1 MWGKK
6 WKKYIYIYPVRKL
19 EGVLWNCGVG
29 SFVGSRRVCFEIVWV
44 ERGSKEN
51 EKAQQPRKTVQK
63 QYFSYLDIQ
72 HNRHAVLFQLRFLSP
87 NLHNNSQL
95 IEALYFPN
103 LFYLVLNIWS
113 ISSISSKTNISNIFK
128 LKLEIATMRL
138 DLDFFFF
145 FSKNKLCL
153 RLKCCKFSRKV

>member
-1 MWGKK
+1 MKYVEQLIYKLIVWEDLLICEGKNEK
-6 WKKYIYIYPVRKL
+6 NIYIYPVRKL

-103 LFYLVLNIWS
+103 LFYLVLNIS
-113 ISSISSKTNISNIFK
+113 
-128 LKLEIATMRL
+128 LKHFEH
-138 DLDFFFF
+138 FFE
-145 FSKNKLCL
+145 N
-153 RLKCCKFSRKV
+153 